1 MQSMQ
6 ELGWSQVV
14 ELLMAAPGDLRLSQ
28 RLVECCSSLMGQEI
42 SVDPTVKARVL
53 WLGISRGHALLK
65 QAVEW
70 DQPFIG
76 GRQQQP
82 NQLDGVRGSL
92 WRYVMAFSGWERAA
106 RSVIWDGT
114 HQTRFRQSSLACLYD
129 HSTTLAPPWP
139 NREQVPTNL
148 KQWLAS
154 SLDEQHPLP
163 DFLALG
169 DGQAD
174 FVPWLLGESHQLH
187 PWAVLACLRN
197 VVAHGALSPTK
208 AQQWGLAS
216 VYDDGVVVLHTLFRR
231 LLAATVGSAEVIHG

>member
-1 MQSMQ
+1 MQPIQ

-14 ELLMAAPGDLRLSQ
+14 ELLKAAPEDLRLSQ
-28 RLVECCSSLMGQEI
+28 RLTERCSSLTGQEI
-42 SVDPTVKARVL
+42 NVDPIAKARVL
-53 WLGISRGHALLK
+53 WLGLSRGHALLK

-70 DQPFIG
+70 EQPFIG
-76 GRQQQP
+76 RQAQP

-92 WRYVMAFSGWERAA
+92 WRYVMAFSGWEQAG

-114 HQTRFRQSSLACLYD
+114 QPRWFKQSSLTCLYD
-129 HSTTLAPPWP
+129 HSTTLVPPWP
-139 NREQVPTNL
+139 NLEQVPANL
-148 KQWLAS
+148 KQWLAFS
-154 SLDEQHPLP
+154 IVQQHPLP

-174 FVPWLLGESHQLH
+174 FVPWLLGEPHQLH

-208 AQQWGLAS
+208 AQQWGLAPI
-216 VYDDGVVVLHTLFRR
+216 YDDGVAVLHTLFRR

>member
-1 MQSMQ
+1 MH

-14 ELLMAAPGDLRLSQ
+14 ELLKAAPDDLRLSQ
-28 RLVECCSSLMGQEI
+28 PLAKRCSSLTGQKI
-42 SVDPTVKARVL
+42 SVDPIAKARVL
-53 WLGISRGHALLK
+53 WLGLSRGHALLK

-70 DQPFIG
+70 DQPFI

-114 HQTRFRQSSLACLYD
+114 QQTWFRQSSLACLYD

-139 NREQVPTNL
+139 NREQVPANL
-148 KQWLAS
+148 KQWLES
-154 SLDEQHPLP
+154 SMDGQHPLP

-174 FVPWLLGESHQLH
+174 FIPWLLGESHQLH
-187 PWAVLACLRN
+187 PWAVLSCLRN

-208 AQQWGLAS
+208 VQQLGLAP
-216 VYDDGVVVLHTLFRR
+216 VYDDGVVVLHILFRR
-231 LLAATVGSAEVIHG
+231 LLAATLLGSVGVNHG

>member
-1 MQSMQ
+1 MRSIQ

-14 ELLMAAPGDLRLSQ
+14 ELLKAAPDDLRLSQ
-28 RLVECCSSLMGQEI
+28 RLAERCSFLVGQKI
-42 SVDPTVKARVL
+42 SVNPISKARVL
-53 WLGISRGHALLK
+53 WLGLSRGHALLK

-76 GRQQQP
+76 RQQQP

-92 WRYVMAFSGWERAA
+92 WRCVMALSGWERAA

-114 HQTRFRQSSLACLYD
+114 QQTWFRQSSLACLYD
-129 HSTTLAPPWP
+129 HSTTLAPPWS
-139 NREQVPTNL
+139 NREQVPANL

-154 SLDEQHPLP
+154 SMDKQQPLP

-174 FVPWLLGESHQLH
+174 FVPWLLGEPHQLH

-208 AQQWGLAS
+208 AQQWGLAP
-216 VYDDGVVVLHTLFRR
+216 VYDDGVVVLHTLIRR
-231 LLAATVGSAEVIHG
+231 LLGAAVGSAEVIHG

>member
-1 MQSMQ
+1 MQFIQ

-14 ELLMAAPGDLRLSQ
+14 ELLKAAPDDLRLSQ
-28 RLVECCSSLMGQEI
+28 RLAERCSSLTGQKI
-42 SVDPTVKARVL
+42 SVDPIAKARVL
-53 WLGISRGHALLK
+53 WLGLSRGHALLK

-70 DQPFIG
+70 DQPFI

-114 HQTRFRQSSLACLYD
+114 HQTWFRQSSLACLYD
-129 HSTTLAPPWP
+129 HSTTLAPPWS
-139 NREQVPTNL
+139 NREQVPANL

-154 SLDEQHPLP
+154 SMDKQQPLP

-187 PWAVLACLRN
+187 PWAVLSCLRN

-208 AQQWGLAS
+208 AQQWGLVPS
-216 VYDDGVVVLHTLFRR
+216 YDDGVVVLHTLFRR
-231 LLAATVGSAEVIHG
+231 LLAATVGSVEVIHG

>member
-1 MQSMQ
+1 MQSMH

-14 ELLMAAPGDLRLSQ
+14 ELLNAAPDDLHLSQ
-28 RLVECCSSLMGQEI
+28 RLAKRCSSLTGQKI
-42 SVDPTVKARVL
+42 SVDPIAKARVL
-53 WLGISRGHALLK
+53 WLGLSRGHALLK

-70 DQPFIG
+70 DQPFI

-114 HQTRFRQSSLACLYD
+114 QQAWFKQSSLACLYD

-139 NREQVPTNL
+139 NREQVPANL
-148 KQWLAS
+148 KQWLES
-154 SLDEQHPLP
+154 SMDGQHPLP

-169 DGQAD
+169 DRQAN

-208 AQQWGLAS
+208 VQQWGLAP
-216 VYDDGVVVLHTLFRR
+216 VYNDGVVVLHTLFRR
-231 LLAATVGSAEVIHG
+231 LLAATLGSVEVNHG